1 MKKEKLIKDIKDILK
16 KTNDNNYYNTELKNK
31 ILELVKI
38 IARENNIEYETI
50 ITYKENQNKFLNNNR
65 VIKYYYMIFKNQ
77 QCNFGITITKSKDFL
92 FFLLD
97 NNLKI
102 KNVYCLNYYDFEF
115 FYNVVKDNLNIETI
129 KKQCKKYNFIFERA

>member
-1 MKKEKLIKDIKDILK
+1 MIKNKLIKDIKDILK

-77 QCNFGITITKSKDFL
+77 NCNFGITITKSKDFL

>member
-1 MKKEKLIKDIKDILK
+1 MIKNKLINDIKDILK

-77 QCNFGITITKSKDFL
+77 NCNFGITITKSKDFL

-115 FYNVVKDNLNIETI
+115 FYNIIKDNLNIETI

>member
-1 MKKEKLIKDIKDILK
+1 MIKNKLIKDIKDILK

-102 KNVYCLNYYDFEF
+102 KSFGESS
-115 FYNVVKDNLNIETI
+115 VKELFGIINNNEDIPPCNDRVL
-129 KKQCKKYNFIFERA
+129 KSMQYLGFGDLK

>member
-1 MKKEKLIKDIKDILK
+1 MIKNKLIKDIKDILK

>member
-1 MKKEKLIKDIKDILK
+1 MTKNKLIKDIKDILK

>member
-1 MKKEKLIKDIKDILK
+1 MIKNKLIKDIKDILK

-129 KKQCKKYNFIFERA
+129 KKQCK

>member
-1 MKKEKLIKDIKDILK
+1 MIKNKLIKDIKDILK

-65 VIKYYYMIFKNQ
+65 IIKYYYMIFKNQ
-77 QCNFGITITKSKDFL
+77 NCNFGITITKSKDFL

-97 NNLKI
+97 KDLKI

-115 FYNVVKDNLNIETI
+115 FYNVVKNNLNIETI
-129 KKQCKKYNFIFERA
+129 KKQCKKHNFIFEGA

>member
-1 MKKEKLIKDIKDILK
+1 MKNKLIKDIKDILK
-16 KTNDNNYYNTELKNK
+16 KTNEDNYYNTELKNK

-38 IARENNIEYETI
+38 IASENNIKYETI

-65 VIKYYYMIFKNQ
+65 IIKYYYMIFKNQ
-77 QCNFGITITKSKDFL
+77 KCNFGITITKSKDFL

-97 NNLKI
+97 KDLKI

-115 FYNVVKDNLNIETI
+115 FYNIVKDNLNIKTI
-129 KKQCKKYNFIFERA
+129 KKQCKEHNFIYEGA

>member
-1 MKKEKLIKDIKDILK
+1 MKKEKLINDIKDILK

>member
-1 MKKEKLIKDIKDILK
+1 MIKNKLIKDIKDILK

-65 VIKYYYMIFKNQ
+65 IIKYYYMIFKNQ
-77 QCNFGITITKSKDFL
+77 NCNFGITITKSKDFL